1 MGCVAGKIR
10 HKGRQMVEQVE
21 ITSFDLRYQGCR
33 MRCPGAE
40 KALLL
45 SILEKGIRDPLQ
57 GIDTEAS
64 RILLDGFKRYRCAKK
79 LGLGIVP
86 YRSLGSDEVGG
97 IIELIRMSN
106 ATSLGILEQAKLI
119 DELKSVHHMSVSEIA
134 RLVDK
139 SKGWVGM
146 RLGLIGRMSP
156 LVMGKIFDGK
166 FPVYAYM
173 YTLRPFI
180 RMNTVNKKE
189 IDEFVGSVAGK
200 KLSIRDIEI
209 LAHGYFK
216 GGDQLR
222 TQIESGDILWALSR
236 LKQTSSNAGDCTELE
251 RQMLRELEI
260 TRKYMQRVTCKS
272 QDKRFTTSGFFA
284 QANLLSGG
292 ILRQLDPFAQ
302 AIRQFYDRTGQA

>member
-1 MGCVAGKIR
+1 
-10 HKGRQMVEQVE
+10 MVEQVE
-21 ITSFDLRYQGCR
+21 ISSLDLRYQSYR
-33 MRCPGAE
+33 IRSSGAE

-45 SILEKGIRDPLQ
+45 SILEKGIRDPLC
-57 GIDTEAS
+57 GIDTQPS

-79 LGLGIVP
+79 LGLSIVP
-86 YRSLGSDEVGG
+86 YRSLGSDEVSG

-106 ATSLGILEQAKLI
+106 ATSLGIVEQAKLM

-134 RLVDK
+134 GLVDK

-146 RLGLIGRMSP
+146 RVGLIGQMSP

-180 RMNTVNKKE
+180 RMNGVNKKE

-216 GGDQLR
+216 GSDELR
-222 TQIESGDILWALSR
+222 RQIKDGDIVWALSR
-236 LKQTSSNAGDCTELE
+236 LKESSANAGNCTELE
-251 RQMLRELEI
+251 RQMLKDLEV
-260 TRKYMQRVTCKS
+260 TQKYMQRVTCKTE
-272 QDKRFTTSGFFA
+272 DKRFTTSGFFA

-292 ILRQLDPFAQ
+292 ILRQLAPFTQ
-302 AIRQFYDRTGQA
+302 AIRQFHDRTGKA

>member
-1 MGCVAGKIR
+1 
-10 HKGRQMVEQVE
+10 MVEQVE
-21 ITSFDLRYQGCR
+21 ISSLDLRYQECR

-45 SILEKGIRDPLQ
+45 SILDKGIRDPLQ
-57 GIDTEAS
+57 GIDTQQC
-64 RILLDGFKRYRCAKK
+64 RILLDGFKRYRCANK
-79 LGLGIVP
+79 LGIGIVP
-86 YRSLGSDEVGG
+86 YSSLSSDEATG

-106 ATSLGILEQAKLI
+106 ATSLSILEQAKLI

-146 RLGLIGRMSP
+146 RVGIIGQMSP
-156 LVMGKIFDGK
+156 LVMSKIFGGK

-180 RMNTVNKKE
+180 RMNGINKKE

-222 TQIESGDILWALSR
+222 RQIKSGDILWALSR
-236 LKQTSSNAGDCTELE
+236 LKQTSSDAGECTELE
-251 RQMLRELEI
+251 TQMLRELEI
-260 TRKYMQRVTCKS
+260 TQKYMQRVTCKS
-272 QDKRFTTSGFFA
+272 QDKRFTTNSFFA

-292 ILRQLDPFAQ
+292 ILRQLDTFTQ
-302 AIRQFYDRTGQA
+302 AIRQFYDRSRQT

>member
-1 MGCVAGKIR
+1 
-10 HKGRQMVEQVE
+10 MVEQVE
-21 ITSFDLRYQGCR
+21 ISSLDLRYQGCR

-45 SILEKGIRDPLQ
+45 SILEKGLRDPLQ
-57 GIDTEAS
+57 GVNTKQC

-79 LGLGIVP
+79 LGIGIVP
-86 YRSLGSDEVGG
+86 YHSLGSNEATG
-97 IIELIRMSN
+97 IIELIRRSN
-106 ATSLGILEQAKLI
+106 ATSLGILEQSKLI
-119 DELKSVHHMSVSEIA
+119 DELKSVQHMSVSEIA

-146 RLGLIGRMSP
+146 RVGLIGQMSP
-156 LVMGKIFDGK
+156 LVMRKIFDGK

-180 RMNTVNKKE
+180 RMNGVNKNE

-200 KLSIRDIEI
+200 KLSIRDIAL

-216 GGDQLR
+216 GGDELR
-222 TQIESGDILWALSR
+222 RQIKSGDILWALAR
-236 LKQTSSNAGDCTELE
+236 MKETSANAGDCTELE

-260 TRKYMQRVTCKS
+260 TQKYMQRVTCKS
-272 QDKRFTTSGFFA
+272 QDKRFNTNGFFA
-284 QANLLSGG
+284 QANLLSSG
-292 ILRQLDPFAQ
+292 ILRQLDPFIQ
-302 AIRQFYDRTGQA
+302 AIRQFYARTGQT

>member
-1 MGCVAGKIR
+1 
-10 HKGRQMVEQVE
+10 MVEQVE
-21 ITSFDLRYQGCR
+21 ISSIDLRYQGFR
-33 MRCPGAE
+33 MRSPGAE

-57 GIDTEAS
+57 GIDVQRC

-86 YRSLGSDEVGG
+86 YRSLGHDEVGG

-106 ATSLGILEQAKLI
+106 ATSLSILEQAKLI
-119 DELKSVHHMSVSEIA
+119 DELKSVYHMSVSEIA

-146 RLGLIGRMSP
+146 RVGIIGQMSP
-156 LVMGKIFDGK
+156 VVMGKIFEGK

-180 RMNTVNKKE
+180 RMNGVNQKE
-189 IDEFVGSVAGK
+189 VDAFVGSVAGK
-200 KLSIRDIEI
+200 RLSIRDIEI

-216 GGDQLR
+216 GGDELR
-222 TQIESGDILWALSR
+222 RQIESGDMLWALSR
-236 LKQTSSNAGDCTELE
+236 LKQTTSNAGACTELE

-260 TRKYMQRVTCKS
+260 TQKYMQRVALKS
-272 QDKRFTTSGFFA
+272 HDKRFATSGFFA

-292 ILRQLDPFAQ
+292 ILRQLAPFTQ

>member
-1 MGCVAGKIR
+1 MF
-10 HKGRQMVEQVE
+10 EQVE
-21 ITSFDLRYQGCR
+21 ITSLDLRYQGCR

-57 GIDTEAS
+57 GIDTEPS

-86 YRSLGSDEVGG
+86 YRSLGTDEVSG

-106 ATSLGILEQAKLI
+106 ATSLGIVEQAKLI

-146 RLGLIGRMSP
+146 RVGIIGQMSP

-180 RMNTVNKKE
+180 RMNAVNQKE
-189 IDEFVGSVAGK
+189 IDKFVGSVAGK

-222 TQIESGDILWALSR
+222 RQIESGDILWALSR
-236 LKQTSSNAGDCTELE
+236 LKQRSSNAGDCTELE
-251 RQMLRELEI
+251 RQMIRELEI
-260 TRKYMQRVTCKS
+260 TRKYMHRVTCKS

-302 AIRQFYDRTGQA
+302 AIREFYDRSRQT

>member
-1 MGCVAGKIR
+1 
-10 HKGRQMVEQVE
+10 MVEQVE

-57 GIDTEAS
+57 GIDTTS
-64 RILLDGFKRYRCAKK
+64 CRILLDGFKRYRCAEK

-97 IIELIRMSN
+97 IVELIRLSN

-119 DELKSVHHMSVSEIA
+119 DELKSVHHLSVSEIA

-146 RLGLIGRMSP
+146 RVGLIGQMSP

-180 RMNTVNKKE
+180 RMNGVNKKE

-200 KLSIRDIEI
+200 QLSIRDIEI

-216 GGDQLR
+216 GGDELR
-222 TQIESGDILWALSR
+222 KQIKSGDILWALSR
-236 LKQTSSNAGDCTELE
+236 LKRTSSNVGDCTDLE
-251 RQMLRELEI
+251 RQMLTELEI
-260 TRKYMQRVTCKS
+260 TQKYMQRVTFKS

-292 ILRQLDPFAQ
+292 ILRQLAPFTQ
-302 AIRQFYDRTGQA
+302 AIRQFYDRTGQT

>member
-1 MGCVAGKIR
+1 M
-10 HKGRQMVEQVE
+10 
-21 ITSFDLRYQGCR
+21 
-33 MRCPGAE
+33 
-40 KALLL
+40 
-45 SILEKGIRDPLQ
+45 
-57 GIDTEAS
+57 
-64 RILLDGFKRYRCAKK
+64 LDGFKRYRCAKK
-79 LGLGIVP
+79 LGIGIVP
-86 YRSLGSDEVGG
+86 YRSLGRDEATG
-97 IIELIRMSN
+97 IIELIRLSN

-146 RLGLIGRMSP
+146 RVGIIGQMSP

-180 RMNTVNKKE
+180 RMNGVNKNE

-216 GGDQLR
+216 GSDELR
-222 TQIESGDILWALSR
+222 KQIKNGDILWALSR
-236 LKQTSSNAGDCTELE
+236 LKADIS
-251 RQMLRELEI
+251 QMPAIAPSWKDRCSGNLRS
-260 TRKYMQRVTCKS
+260 RKNTCKGS
-272 QDKRFTTSGFFA
+272 PAKARIKDLPRTVF
-284 QANLLSGG
+284 LPRP
-292 ILRQLDPFAQ
+292 I
-302 AIRQFYDRTGQA
+302 FYPAVS

>member
-1 MGCVAGKIR
+1 
-10 HKGRQMVEQVE
+10 MVEQVE

-45 SILEKGIRDPLQ
+45 SILENGIRDPLQ
-57 GIDTEAS
+57 GIDAEPS

-134 RLVDK
+134 HLVDR

-146 RLGLIGRMSP
+146 RVGIIGQMSP

-180 RMNTVNKKE
+180 RMNGVNKKE
-189 IDEFVGSVAGK
+189 IDEFVESVAGK

-216 GGDQLR
+216 GGDELR
-222 TQIESGDILWALSR
+222 KQIKSGDILWALSR
-236 LKQTSSNAGDCTELE
+236 LKRTSSNAGDCNELE
-251 RQMLRELEI
+251 RQMLKDLEI
-260 TRKYMQRVTCKS
+260 TQKYMQRVTFKS
-272 QDKRFTTSGFFA
+272 QDKRFTTSGFLA

-292 ILRQLDPFAQ
+292 ILRQLAPFTQ

>member
-1 MGCVAGKIR
+1 
-10 HKGRQMVEQVE
+10 MVQQVE
-21 ITSFDLRYQGCR
+21 INSLDLRYQGCR
-33 MRCPGAE
+33 MRSPGAE
-40 KALLL
+40 KAMLL
-45 SILEKGIRDPLQ
+45 SILEKGIRDPLC
-57 GIDTEAS
+57 GIDNEQG

-79 LGLGIVP
+79 LRVGIVP
-86 YRSLGSDEVGG
+86 YRSLGNDEVTG
-97 IIELIRMSN
+97 IVEMIRMSN
-106 ATSLGILEQAKLI
+106 ATSLGILEQAKLM

-134 RLVDK
+134 GLVDK

-146 RLGLIGRMSP
+146 RVGLIGQMSP

-180 RMNTVNKKE
+180 RMNGVNKKE

-216 GGDQLR
+216 GGDELR
-222 TQIESGDILWALSR
+222 KQIKDGDIVWALSR
-236 LKQTSSNAGDCTELE
+236 LKQTSSNADDCTELE
-251 RQMLRELEI
+251 RQVLRELEI
-260 TRKYMQRVTCKS
+260 TQKYMQRVTCKS
-272 QDKRFTTSGFFA
+272 QDKRFATSGFFA

-302 AIRQFYDRTGQA
+302 AIRQFYDRSRQT

>member
-1 MGCVAGKIR
+1 
-10 HKGRQMVEQVE
+10 MVDQVE
-21 ITSFDLRYQGCR
+21 ISSFDLRYEGCR
-33 MRCPGAE
+33 MRSAGAE
-40 KALLL
+40 KALML
-45 SILEKGIRDPLQ
+45 SILDKGIRDPLC
-57 GIDTEAS
+57 GIDTKQC
-64 RILLDGFKRYRCAKK
+64 RILLDGFKRYRCANK
-79 LGLGIVP
+79 LGIGIVP
-86 YRSLGSDEVGG
+86 YCSLSRDEVTG

-146 RLGLIGRMSP
+146 RVGIIGQMSP
-156 LVMGKIFDGK
+156 LVMSKIFDGE

-173 YTLRPFI
+173 YTLRAFI
-180 RMNTVNKKE
+180 RMNGVNKNE

-200 KLSIRDIEI
+200 KLSIRDIEL

-216 GGDQLR
+216 GSDELR
-222 TQIESGDILWALSR
+222 RQIKSGDILWALSR
-236 LKQTSSNAGDCTELE
+236 LKETTANAGDCTELE
-251 RQMLRELEI
+251 RQMLKELEI
-260 TRKYMQRVTCKS
+260 TQKYMQRVTCKS

-292 ILRQLDPFAQ
+292 ILRQLDPFTQ
-302 AIRQFYDRTGQA
+302 AIRQFYDRTGKA

>member
-1 MGCVAGKIR
+1 
-10 HKGRQMVEQVE
+10 
-21 ITSFDLRYQGCR
+21 
-33 MRCPGAE
+33 MRCLGTE

-45 SILEKGIRDPLQ
+45 SILDKGIRDPLQ
-57 GIDTEAS
+57 GIDTQQC
-64 RILLDGFKRYRCAKK
+64 RILLDGFKRYRCANK
-79 LGLGIVP
+79 LGISIVP
-86 YRSLGSDEVGG
+86 YSSLSSDEATG

-106 ATSLGILEQAKLI
+106 ATSLSILEQAKLI

-146 RLGLIGRMSP
+146 RVGIIGQMSP
-156 LVMGKIFDGK
+156 LVTSKIFGGK

-180 RMNTVNKKE
+180 RMNGINKKE

-200 KLSIRDIEI
+200 KLSIRDIEL

-216 GGDQLR
+216 GSDELR
-222 TQIESGDILWALSR
+222 RQIKSGNILWALSR
-236 LKQTSSNAGDCTELE
+236 MKETHANAGDCTELE
-251 RQMLRELEI
+251 RQMLRDLEI
-260 TRKYMQRVTCKS
+260 TQKYMQRVTCKS
-272 QDKRFTTSGFFA
+272 QDKRFNTNSFFA

-292 ILRQLDPFAQ
+292 ILRQLDPFTQ
-302 AIRQFYDRTGQA
+302 AIRQFYDRTGKT

>member
-1 MGCVAGKIR
+1 ML
-10 HKGRQMVEQVE
+10 EQVE
-21 ITSFDLRYQGCR
+21 ISSLDLRYQDCR

-57 GIDTEAS
+57 GIDIKPF

-79 LGLGIVP
+79 LGIGIVP
-86 YRSLGSDEVGG
+86 YHSLGSDEATG
-97 IIELIRMSN
+97 IIELIRRSN

-134 RLVDK
+134 RHVDK

-146 RLGLIGRMSP
+146 RVGIIGQMSP
-156 LVMGKIFDGK
+156 LVMSKIFDGK

-173 YTLRPFI
+173 YTLRRFI
-180 RMNTVNKKE
+180 RMNGINKNE

-200 KLSIRDIEI
+200 KLSIRDIEL
-209 LAHGYFK
+209 LAHGFFK
-216 GGDQLR
+216 GSDELR
-222 TQIESGDILWALSR
+222 RQIKSGDILWALSR
-236 LKQTSSNAGDCTELE
+236 LKDTSANAGDCSELE
-251 RQMLRELEI
+251 RQMLTDLEI
-260 TRKYMQRVTCKS
+260 TQKYMQRLTYKS

-292 ILRQLDPFAQ
+292 ILRQLDPFTQ
-302 AIRQFYDRTGQA
+302 AIRQFHDRSGQT

>member
-1 MGCVAGKIR
+1 MA
-10 HKGRQMVEQVE
+10 EQVE
-21 ITSFDLRYQGCR
+21 MSSFDLRYEGYR
-33 MRCPGAE
+33 MRSSGAE

-57 GIDTEAS
+57 GIDTKQS
-64 RILLDGFKRYRCAKK
+64 RILLDGFKRYRCANK
-79 LGLGIVP
+79 LGIGIVP
-86 YRSLGSDEVGG
+86 YCSLSSDEAVG

-106 ATSLGILEQAKLI
+106 ANSLSILEQAKLI

-146 RLGLIGRMSP
+146 RVGIIRQMSP
-156 LVMGKIFDGK
+156 LVMSKVFSGQ

-180 RMNTVNKKE
+180 RMNGINKKE
-189 IDEFVGSVAGK
+189 IDEFIGTVAGK
-200 KLSIRDIEI
+200 NLSIRDIEL

-216 GGDQLR
+216 GSDELR
-222 TQIESGDILWALSR
+222 SQIKGGNISWALNR
-236 LKQTSSNAGDCTELE
+236 LKETSANAGDCTELE
-251 RQMLRELEI
+251 RQMLRELVI
-260 TRKYMQRVTCKS
+260 TQKYMQRVTCKS
-272 QDKRFTTSGFFA
+272 QDKRFKTNCFFA

-292 ILRQLDPFAQ
+292 ILRQLDAFTQ
-302 AIRQFYDRTGQA
+302 AIRQFYDRTRQT

>member
-1 MGCVAGKIR
+1 
-10 HKGRQMVEQVE
+10 MVEQVE

-57 GIDTEAS
+57 GIDAEPS

-119 DELKSVHHMSVSEIA
+119 DELKSVHHLSVSEIA
-134 RLVDK
+134 RLVDR

-146 RLGLIGRMSP
+146 RVGIIGKMSP

-180 RMNTVNKKE
+180 RMNGVNKNE

-216 GGDQLR
+216 GGDELR
-222 TQIESGDILWALSR
+222 KQIKSGDILWALSR
-236 LKQTSSNAGDCTELE
+236 LKRTSSNAGDCTELE
-251 RQMLRELEI
+251 RQMLKDLEI
-260 TRKYMQRVTCKS
+260 TQKYMQRVTFKS
-272 QDKRFTTSGFFA
+272 QDKRFTTSGFLA

-292 ILRQLDPFAQ
+292 ILRQLAPFTQ
-302 AIRQFYDRTGQA
+302 AIRQFYDRTGQT